1 MRRFVLSLLAAS
13 LLYCPAIGIAEE
25 PRWEADIQTYE
36 MHDRE
41 SPPPAGANVFIGSS
55 SIRLW
60 KLADSFPQH
69 VCLNRGFGG
78 SEMSDAARYV
88 GRLALPLQPATIVL
102 YSGDNDLAKQRSPAD
117 VVAAYQDLA
126 RQVRE
131 SSGTIRLVVLS
142 LKPSPKRFALA
153 DQYREANRLL
163 TEAVKATPNAVF
175 VDVWTPMLGEDGQP
189 RAELYAEDQL
199 HLNPAGYQLWS
210 RLVEPHLAPVV
221 GR

>member
-1 MRRFVLSLLAAS
+1 MRRFFLSLIAAS
-13 LLYCPAIGIAEE
+13 LFYCPAVGTAAE

-36 MHDRE
+36 LRDRE
-41 SPPPAGANVFIGSS
+41 SPPPAGANIFIGSS

-88 GRLALPLQPATIVL
+88 GRLALPWRPATIVV
-102 YSGDNDLAKQRSPAD
+102 YSGDNDLVKQRTPAD
-117 VVAAYQDLA
+117 IVASYQDLA

-131 SSGTIRLVVLS
+131 SSEKIRLVVLS

-175 VDVWTPMLGEDGQP
+175 VDVWTPMLGADGQP

-199 HLNPAGYQLWS
+199 HLNPTGYQLWTG
-210 RLVEPHLAPVV
+210 LIEPHLAANAV
-221 GR
+221 R